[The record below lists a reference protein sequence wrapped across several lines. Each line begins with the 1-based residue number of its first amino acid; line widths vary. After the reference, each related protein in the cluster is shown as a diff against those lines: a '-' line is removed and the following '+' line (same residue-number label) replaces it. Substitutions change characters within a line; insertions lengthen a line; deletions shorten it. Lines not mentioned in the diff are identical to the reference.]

1 VHNAPFA
8 ALKVMERTGI
18 EPVTSGLQSQSGDR
32 RARSEPG
39 KTACMAGPRSSITGT
54 ASLFGSRD
62 SDPTL
67 T

>member
-1 VHNAPFA
+1 MQGLPP
-8 ALKVMERTGI
+8 MERTGI

-32 RARSEPG
+32 RARSGVG
-39 KTACMAGPRSSITGT
+39 KTACMAGPRSSIAGPGG
-54 ASLFGSRD
+54 LFGSRD